1 MFAKLSYFSLSAVL
15 YCTEKA
21 NFVQFSIIL
30 NEILHLL
37 TKVFLN
43 FALGYNN
50 QNPNKRE
57 I

>member
-1 MFAKLSYFSLSAVL
+1 MFAKLSFFSLSAVL
-15 YCTEKA
+15 YCTEKG